1 MLWHRWNDTET
12 IDTPNYTKRPYLYE
26 LPVLRQDIS
35 DYMHYPTKD
44 ELVVSLILS
53 DMGAYFRRIA
63 ETYDTSF
70 QDPYPEYHELL
81 AKRLPWFV
89 KHLLERTDMTECGVA
104 LRAFI
109 TNDIRDTAMSYLEA
123 CHFPMDCVVWIEN
136 TDSQYRWSSKYDA
149 IRHPALH
156 FAERVIHFDLSFL
169 IGTHPAQRRSPL
181 FRDFLDSWGDEHIA
195 SASATLTYNRDEHS
209 AVSMPRVEEITTNF
223 AKPREHPIWEAISRC
238 YGNSISSIIDYWTQ
252 CDPFV
257 HIAGGVIGYSQTF
270 LRDSYMQKRFD
281 TLLGEA
287 NNDEVVLGLIAH
299 YESEWL
305 KVANIHDAFRWCG
318 YPYERFPYDV
328 VRICTCEERMPSEL
342 FLGMHTQ

>member
-1 MLWHRWNDTET
+1 MLWHRWSGTET

-35 DYMHYPTKD
+35 DYMDYPTKD

-53 DMGAYFRRIA
+53 DMGAFFRRVA

-89 KHLLERTDMTECGVA
+89 KHLYERTDMVECGVA
-104 LRAFI
+104 LRVFV
-109 TNDIRDTAMSYLEA
+109 TNDIRDTAMRYFQA
-123 CHFPMDCVVWIEN
+123 CRFPIDCVVWIEN

-149 IRHPALH
+149 IRNPALH

-181 FRDFLDSWGDEHIA
+181 FREILEAWGDEHIA
-195 SASATLTYNRDEHS
+195 SASGSLTFNRGEQ
-209 AVSMPRVEEITTNF
+209 AVSSLPRVEELAF
-223 AKPREHPIWEAISRC
+223 SCDQPREHPIWEAIARVYWENITSLI
-238 YGNSISSIIDYWTQ
+238 NYWTQ
-252 CDPFV
+252 CDPFT
-257 HIAGGVIGYSQTF
+257 HIGGGVIGYSQTF

-281 TLLGEA
+281 TLLGA
-287 NNDEVVLGLIAH
+287 SSNDEVVLGLIAH
-299 YESEWL
+299 YESDWL

-318 YPYERFPYDV
+318 YPYERFPDDV
-328 VRICTCEERMPSEL
+328 ARICTCEERMPSKL
-342 FLGMHTQ
+342 FLGMHVQ